1 VQIEWAEPKYQQ
13 HLEEASGLLMEQP
26 VRARLGRVT
35 DAKPQKGD
43 NFVETNWVISL
54 TWAVAV
60 ARSKS

>member
-1 VQIEWAEPKYQQ
+1 
-13 HLEEASGLLMEQP
+13 LMEQP
-26 VRARLGRVT
+26 VRARLGRLT